1 MVLLYIP
8 RGSCT
13 VRLLGRSSGL
23 RHSWR
28 QQRAQYSSAQTPG
41 TLIFEAQS
49 GPAIR
54 MLKFMSL
61 TGATIACT
69 ATVGVTIAQS
79 AGKLSD
85 DELGVVSLL
94 VASVVSVASTLA
106 VNRMFGPF
114 VTRVTLLPARPVTMR
129 ADSHGLPKFDSIL
142 SRAQTSSAQGLLK
155 GRVSSSTELLLES
168 PGVLGINSRTT
179 RVQISDLMPSA
190 RGFRTWEL
198 TRAAQAARA
207 KANVPTPL
215 TSFTVLWKTLKS
227 SPNRDI
233 MQEISTMI
241 GPV

>member
-1 MVLLYIP
+1 MALLYIP
-8 RGSCT
+8 RSSCT

-23 RHSWR
+23 RYAWR
-28 QQRAQYSSAQTPG
+28 QQRAQHNSAQTTG

-69 ATVGVTIAQS
+69 ATAAVTIAQS

-85 DELGVVSLL
+85 DELGIVGLL

-114 VTRVTLLPARPVTMR
+114 VTRVTLLPARPVTIR
-129 ADSHGLPKFDSIL
+129 ADSHGLPKFDTIL
-142 SRAQTSSAQGLLK
+142 SRAQASSAQGLK

-179 RVQISDLMPSA
+179 RVQISDLTPSA